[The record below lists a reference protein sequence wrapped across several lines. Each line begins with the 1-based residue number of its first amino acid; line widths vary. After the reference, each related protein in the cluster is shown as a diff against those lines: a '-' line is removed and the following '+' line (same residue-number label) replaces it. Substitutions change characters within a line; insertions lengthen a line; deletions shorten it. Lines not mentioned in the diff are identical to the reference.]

1 MACPTE
7 QVRVLEELHAAPS
20 HSALAVGSELG
31 S

>member
-7 QVRVLEELHAAPS
+7 QVYTLEELHAAPS
-20 HSALAVGSELG
+20 HSALAVGLKFG